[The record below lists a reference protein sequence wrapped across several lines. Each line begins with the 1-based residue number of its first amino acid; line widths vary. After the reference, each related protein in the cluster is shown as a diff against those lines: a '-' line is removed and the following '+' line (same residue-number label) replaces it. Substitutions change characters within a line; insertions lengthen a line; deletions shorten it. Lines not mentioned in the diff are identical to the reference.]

1 MPPIGEL
8 IRIELKS
15 QERSVSWLAR
25 KLSCD
30 RSSVYRLFQKR
41 SIDTAVLWRI
51 SLLLHHNFFE
61 DLACNFSVKIE
72 KMGYK

>member
-1 MPPIGEL
+1 MPSIGEL
-8 IRIELKS
+8 IRAELKS

-30 RSSVYRLFQKR
+30 RSSVYRLFQKQ

-61 DLACNFSVKIE
+61 DLACNFSAKKERI
-72 KMGYK
+72 GYK